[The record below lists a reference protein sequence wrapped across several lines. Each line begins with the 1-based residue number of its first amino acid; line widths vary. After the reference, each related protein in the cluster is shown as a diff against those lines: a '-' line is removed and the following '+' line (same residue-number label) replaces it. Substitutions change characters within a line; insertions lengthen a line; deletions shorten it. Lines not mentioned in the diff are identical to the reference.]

1 LQISIHP
8 KSQHHIP
15 ENFSNSPK
23 IIANFEGSKNTMEL
37 ILAIIIGFLYAMG
50 IFLILRRSLVKL
62 IIGLILVGNGINLLI
77 FLMGGLNRGNPPI
90 IDASSKVLSN
100 PNVDP
105 VPQALVLTAIVIS
118 FGLQSFAIVLIK
130 RVYKTLKTDDL
141 DALNTTDTI

>member
-1 LQISIHP
+1 
-8 KSQHHIP
+8 
-15 ENFSNSPK
+15 
-23 IIANFEGSKNTMEL
+23 MEL

-62 IIGLILVGNGINLLI
+62 IIGLILLGNGINLLI
-77 FLMGGLNRGNPPI
+77 FLKGGLNRGNPPI
-90 IDASSKVLSN
+90 IDASAKVMTN
-100 PNVDP
+100 HTVDP

-130 RVYKTLKTDDL
+130 RVYKTLKTEDL